1 MFDNVQREN
10 ISRLRHYHRYK
21 LIQPDCSFFIYVYYG
36 QLSPFHVQTSVKVLV
51 GTISRFVKNR
61 QTWLTCLPGLAPV
74 HGAQLDLV
82 VGVHLQKQA
91 LRHVVVETWGTI
103 EIIMYV
109 QTSNQE
115 EYRNQ

>member
-1 MFDNVQREN
+1 M
-10 ISRLRHYHRYK
+10 
-21 LIQPDCSFFIYVYYG
+21 
-36 QLSPFHVQTSVKVLV
+36 KVLV
-51 GTISRFVKNR
+51 VSIIKHRL
-61 QTWLTCLPGLAPV
+61 TWLTCLPGLAPV

-115 EYRNQ
+115 EY

>member
-1 MFDNVQREN
+1 MVVSLFMFVKN
-10 ISRLRHYHRYK
+10 
-21 LIQPDCSFFIYVYYG
+21 
-36 QLSPFHVQTSVKVLV
+36 SVKVLV
-51 GTISRFVKNR
+51 VSIIKHR

-115 EYRNQ
+115 EY

>member
-1 MFDNVQREN
+1 MVVSLFMFVKN
-10 ISRLRHYHRYK
+10 
-21 LIQPDCSFFIYVYYG
+21 
-36 QLSPFHVQTSVKVLV
+36 SVKVLV
-51 GTISRFVKNR
+51 VSIIKHR

-103 EIIMYV
+103 EIIEYFLSVIMLSCAFCSHRFSF
-109 QTSNQE
+109 QTKFV
-115 EYRNQ
+115 